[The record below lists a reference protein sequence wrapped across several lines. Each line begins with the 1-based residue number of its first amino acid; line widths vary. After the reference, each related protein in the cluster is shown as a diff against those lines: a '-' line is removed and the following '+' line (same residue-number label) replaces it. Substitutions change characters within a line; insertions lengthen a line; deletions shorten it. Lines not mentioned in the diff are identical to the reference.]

1 MPNLLAKSAAKSGW
15 IFHVNAG
22 SCNGCDIELV
32 SILTPRYD
40 AERLGFRLA
49 ESPRQADIVA
59 VSGPI
64 TMQTRDRLVRV
75 LSQVPEPR
83 VVLSLG
89 SCPRSCNVFKGS
101 YSVAGPLDRYT
112 TVDVSDVPDVK
123 AGDEV
128 VCFGTCGRDS
138 ITPDDWAALKGT
150 HAYDIICSLG
160 NRVQRVTLR

>member
-101 YSVAGPLDRYT
+101 YAVAGPLDRYT
-112 TVDVSDVPDVK
+112 TVDVSIAGCPPKPEAIIAGFARAAELLAEKQK
-123 AGDEV
+123 AYH
-128 VCFGTCGRDS
+128 
-138 ITPDDWAALKGT
+138 
-150 HAYDIICSLG
+150 HAEKED
-160 NRVQRVTLR
+160 TK

>member
-49 ESPRQADIVA
+49 ESPRQADIVV

-101 YSVAGPLDRYT
+101 YAVAGPLDRYT
-112 TVDVSDVPDVK
+112 TVDVSIAGCPPKPEAIIAGFARAAELLAEKQK
-123 AGDEV
+123 AYRHAEKE
-128 VCFGTCGRDS
+128 GT
-138 ITPDDWAALKGT
+138 K
-150 HAYDIICSLG
+150 
-160 NRVQRVTLR
+160 

>member
-101 YSVAGPLDRYT
+101 YAVAGPLDRYT
-112 TVDVSDVPDVK
+112 TVDVSVAGCPPKPEAIIAGFARAAELLAEKQK
-123 AGDEV
+123 AYRHAEKE
-128 VCFGTCGRDS
+128 GT
-138 ITPDDWAALKGT
+138 K
-150 HAYDIICSLG
+150 
-160 NRVQRVTLR
+160 

>member
-101 YSVAGPLDRYT
+101 YAVAGPLDRYT
-112 TVDVSDVPDVK
+112 TVDVSVAGCPPKPEAIIAGFARAAELLAEKQK
-123 AGDEV
+123 AYRHPEKE
-128 VCFGTCGRDS
+128 GT
-138 ITPDDWAALKGT
+138 K
-150 HAYDIICSLG
+150 
-160 NRVQRVTLR
+160 